1 MVGEFPPSPRFGG
14 VSDGAEEREDGNE
27 DTMAVPRQ
35 SRSRK
40 YICTALLSLT
50 FITVGATLTSV
61 LVFSLPDG
69 SASLLGGSMS

>member
-1 MVGEFPPSPRFGG
+1 
-14 VSDGAEEREDGNE
+14 
-27 DTMAVPRQ
+27 MAAPRQ